1 MQLRHTGVVLSAL
14 FAFAL
19 VGAAC
24 SGGGSPDQT
33 STPSPTIPSYDP
45 NTRPSSPAVLKILEP
60 KNGQVVHGTS
70 TPLKMSLQNA
80 KIVPATTT
88 HIVGTQGHVHVILD
102 NKLVSMTYGL
112 KQTLGDLTPGTH
124 LLRAQFVA
132 SDHAPFNPPVFAQ
145 AVTFTVKP

>member
-1 MQLRHTGVVLSAL
+1 MPLRSTRMFSAVIAVCFL
-14 FAFAL
+14 
-19 VGAAC
+19 GAAC
-24 SGGGSPDQT
+24 SGGGTPDQT
-33 STPSPTIPSYDP
+33 PTPSSTIDI
-45 NTRPSSPAVLKILEP
+45 NNRPSSPAVLKILEP

-112 KQTLGDLTPGTH
+112 KQTLGNLTPGTH

>member
-1 MQLRHTGVVLSAL
+1 MPLRSIRMVSVVLAVCFL
-14 FAFAL
+14 
-19 VGAAC
+19 GAAC
-24 SGGGSPDQT
+24 SGGGTPDQT
-33 STPSPTIPSYDP
+33 PTPSSTIDI
-45 NTRPSSPAVLKILEP
+45 NNRPSSPAVLKILEP

-80 KIVPATTT
+80 KIVPATTM

-112 KQTLGDLTPGTH
+112 KQTLGNLTQGTH

>member
-1 MQLRHTGVVLSAL
+1 MPLRSARMVSVLLAL
-14 FAFAL
+14 CFL
-19 VGAAC
+19 MAAC
-24 SGGGSPDQT
+24 SGGGSPDKT

-45 NTRPSSPAVLKILEP
+45 STRPSSPAVLKILEP

-112 KQTLGDLTPGTH
+112 KQTLGNLTPGTH

>member
-1 MQLRHTGVVLSAL
+1 MPLRSIRMVSVVLAL
-14 FAFAL
+14 CFL
-19 VGAAC
+19 GAAC

-33 STPSPTIPSYDP
+33 STPSTTIPSYDP

-112 KQTLGDLTPGTH
+112 KQTLGNLTQGTH

>member
-1 MQLRHTGVVLSAL
+1 MPLRTTRMVSVVLAL
-14 FAFAL
+14 CFL
-19 VGAAC
+19 EAAC
-24 SGGGSPDQT
+24 SGGGSPDRT
-33 STPSPTIPSYDP
+33 STPSPTIPSYNP
-45 NTRPSSPAVLKILEP
+45 SARPSSPAVLKILEP

-70 TPLKMSLQNA
+70 TELKMSLQNA

-112 KQTLGDLTPGTH
+112 KQTLGNLTPGTH

>member
-1 MQLRHTGVVLSAL
+1 MPLRSTRMASVVLAL
-14 FAFAL
+14 CFL
-19 VGAAC
+19 MAAC
-24 SGGGSPDQT
+24 SGGGTPALTPT
-33 STPSPTIPSYDP
+33 STVDI
-45 NTRPSSPAVLKILEP
+45 NNRPSSPAVLKILEP

-70 TPLKMSLQNA
+70 TPLKMSLENA

-112 KQTLGDLTPGTH
+112 QQTLGNLTPGTH

>member
-1 MQLRHTGVVLSAL
+1 MVSAVIAVCFL
-14 FAFAL
+14 
-19 VGAAC
+19 GAAC
-24 SGGGSPDQT
+24 SGGGTPDQT
-33 STPSPTIPSYDP
+33 PTPSSTIDI
-45 NTRPSSPAVLKILEP
+45 NNRPSSPAVLKILEP

-112 KQTLGDLTPGTH
+112 KQTLGNLTPGTH

>member
-1 MQLRHTGVVLSAL
+1 MPLRSTRMVSAVIAVCFL
-14 FAFAL
+14 
-19 VGAAC
+19 GAAC
-24 SGGGSPDQT
+24 SGGGTPDQT
-33 STPSPTIPSYDP
+33 PTPSSTIDI
-45 NTRPSSPAVLKILEP
+45 NNRPSSPAVLKILEP

-112 KQTLGDLTPGTH
+112 KQTLGNLTPGTH

>member
-1 MQLRHTGVVLSAL
+1 MPLRSTRMAYVVLAVCFL
-14 FAFAL
+14 
-19 VGAAC
+19 GAAC
-24 SGGGSPDQT
+24 SRGGTPDQT
-33 STPSPTIPSYDP
+33 PTPSSTIDI
-45 NTRPSSPAVLKILEP
+45 NNRPSSPAVLKILEP
-60 KNGQVVHGTS
+60 KNGQVVHGMS

-88 HIVGTQGHVHVILD
+88 HIIGTQGHVHVILD

-112 KQTLGDLTPGTH
+112 KQTLGNLTPGTH

>member
-1 MQLRHTGVVLSAL
+1 MVIVVLAL
-14 FAFAL
+14 CFL
-19 VGAAC
+19 GAAC
-24 SGGGSPDQT
+24 SGAGSPDQS

-45 NTRPSSPAVLKILEP
+45 STRPSSPAVLKILEP
-60 KNGQVVHGTS
+60 KNGQVVRGTS
-70 TPLKMSLQNA
+70 TTLKMSLQNA

-112 KQTLGDLTPGTH
+112 KQTLGNLTPGTH
-124 LLRAQFVA
+124 LLRAAFVA

>member
-1 MQLRHTGVVLSAL
+1 MLPGSGLLRRRLAGPVVDAVADDPVVQPEHETEQPCSAQDP
-14 FAFAL
+14 
-19 VGAAC
+19 GAEE
-24 SGGGSPDQT
+24 
-33 STPSPTIPSYDP
+33 
-45 NTRPSSPAVLKILEP
+45 RPGRSW
-60 KNGQVVHGTS
+60 NVHRAQDVA
-70 TPLKMSLQNA
+70 QNA

-102 NKLVSMTYGL
+102 NKLVSMTYRL
-112 KQTLGDLTPGTH
+112 KQTLGNLTPGTH

>member
-1 MQLRHTGVVLSAL
+1 MPLRSTRMASVVLAL
-14 FAFAL
+14 CFL
-19 VGAAC
+19 MAAC
-24 SGGGSPDQT
+24 SGGGSPDKT

-45 NTRPSSPAVLKILEP
+45 STRPSSPAVLRILEP

-70 TPLKMSLQNA
+70 APLKMSLQNA
-80 KIVPATTT
+80 KIVPASTT
-88 HIVGTQGHVHVILD
+88 HIVGTQGHIHVILD
-102 NKLVSMTYGL
+102 NTLVSMTYGL
-112 KQTLGDLTPGTH
+112 HQTLDNLKPGTH